1 MDKEEMQMFTTQ
13 SDSGMKKNV
22 MMSIPGT
29 YLKLEIILLR
39 EVQQD
44 FRKGKIIRHQ
54 LHVQFTHTHLCTNWE
69 NTKES
74 ETGKSAGKG

>member
-1 MDKEEMQMFTTQ
+1 MRMFTTQ

-44 FRKGKIIRHQ
+44 FRKGKI
-54 LHVQFTHTHLCTNWE
+54 
-69 NTKES
+69 
-74 ETGKSAGKG
+74 